1 MTYSCYEASYLHS
14 LFQVDSSE
22 KLSVVVIQNPMLA
35 HLGHYVCRANNSL
48 GNDFK
53 TVHLKGERKYKGDYF
68 PFYGDGNPC
77 NGLIRICQILQ
88 QRI

>member
-1 MTYSCYEASYLHS
+1 MVFPKNGKVTDLSI
-14 LFQVDSSE
+14 FKVDSSE

-53 TVHLKGERKYKGDYF
+53 TVHLKGERTKEIIFHFMVMGI
-68 PFYGDGNPC
+68 PVMV
-77 NGLIRICQILQ
+77 
-88 QRI
+88 